1 MPYKTKIKIL
11 SGLVIFL
18 VLVYI
23 FTLLLDSGHFVSRGA
38 AYIWL
43 DPEWLEQIDRLEI
56 TGSAGEDSVIL
67 LRRNENWSVFLG
79 DGEYPARQTRIG
91 DLLRVLSGRFNYPV
105 RGISPAAYE
114 RLALTEETASRI
126 VARGGAGVY
135 PLLDLLIGRGDST
148 GSEVYLRR
156 NNRNEVRSGEDRL
169 SPYLTGSRTAWYD
182 LRLFPDENLG
192 PESVQRLTVAAPLPR
207 DPPGEA
213 APEGGSAPAPLVF
226 TRNRDA
232 GGWTLGSDTVPD
244 KQRVESYIRAILDAE
259 GENFIL
265 LANQADLFLN
275 AGRIVLELGDGSIRT
290 IRVGYGADDPTRLCA
305 SVSGSPYVYALAD
318 WTADRI
324 FRDAA
329 YFGTR

>member
-1 MPYKTKIKIL
+1 MSYKTKIKIL

-18 VLVYI
+18 ALVYV
-23 FTLLLDSGHFVSRGA
+23 FTLLLDSGRFGNRGA
-38 AYIWL
+38 AYTWL
-43 DPEWLEQIDRLEI
+43 EPEWLEQIDRLEI
-56 TGSAGEDSVIL
+56 TGSAGEEPVIL

-79 DGEYPARQTRIG
+79 EGEYPARQTRIE

-105 RGISPAAYE
+105 RGISPASYE

-126 VARGGAGVY
+126 VARGGAGAY

-148 GSEVYLRR
+148 GSEVYLRKN

-169 SPYLTGSRTAWYD
+169 FPYLTGSRTAWYD
-182 LRLFPDENLG
+182 LRLFPDNSLG
-192 PESVQRLTVAAPLPR
+192 TESVQRFTVAVPPPR
-207 DPPGEA
+207 DPPGED
-213 APEGGSAPAPLVF
+213 APEGGPVPLVF

-232 GGWTLGSDTVPD
+232 GGWTLGSGAVPD
-244 KQRVESYIRAILDAE
+244 KQRVETYIRAILEAE

-265 LANQADLFLN
+265 LENQADFLLD
-275 AGRIVLELGDGSIRT
+275 AGRIILELGDGSIRT
-290 IRVGYGADDPTRLCA
+290 IRAGYETGGPARLCA
-305 SVSGSPYVYALAD
+305 AVSGSPYVYALAD